1 MIVTITFMI
10 MMSSLANNEY
20 HYLSI
25 CELRVELRGQPLY
38 RRTLYCIGVGDG
50 GWWTACHR

>member
-38 RRTLYCIGVGDG
+38 RRTLYVYRG
-50 GWWTACHR
+50 R